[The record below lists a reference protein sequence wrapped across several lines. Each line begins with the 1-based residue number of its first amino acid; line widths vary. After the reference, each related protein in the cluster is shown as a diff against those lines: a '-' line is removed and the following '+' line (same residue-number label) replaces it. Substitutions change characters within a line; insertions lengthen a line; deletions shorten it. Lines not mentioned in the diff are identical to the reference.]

1 MQLRVHVLQ
10 LGSGAA
16 EETNKYLKNKS
27 LALKVGSVMER
38 KRVWNFHQGST
49 TDWSLVLN
57 YFRPVCTEVMLML
70 NEFFSSYNF
79 SSYNLQF
86 FSSYTRVCGHVHMQR
101 RKIIWFFY
109 AVMMLAAETVV
120 GWRQQDDS
128 EVV

>member
-57 YFRPVCTEVMLML
+57 YFRSVCTEVMLML
-70 NEFFSSYNF
+70 DEFFSSYN
-79 SSYNLQF
+79 S
-86 FSSYTRVCGHVHMQR
+86 RVCGHVHMQR

-109 AVMMLAAETVV
+109 AVMMLAAESVV